1 MSAVPYGA
9 VLRLQ
14 AQLDDSLHDRDDSV
28 GLTLINPDFCVVVD
42 EVLSLDGKT
51 DLPDPYERVFCVSW
65 AVAGNRDDMSSHVIF
80 LRWDSHRL
88 YSERTSRTDIAF
100 FEAASVRMASCDSE

>member
-14 AQLDDSLHDRDDSV
+14 TQLDDPLHDRDDSV

-51 DLPDPYERVFCVSW
+51 DLPDSYECVFCVSW
-65 AVAGNRDDMSSHVIF
+65 AVAEDCDDMSCHVIF

-88 YSERTSRTDIAF
+88 YSERTSRNDIAS
-100 FEAASVRMASCDSE
+100 FEAVSARMASCDSE